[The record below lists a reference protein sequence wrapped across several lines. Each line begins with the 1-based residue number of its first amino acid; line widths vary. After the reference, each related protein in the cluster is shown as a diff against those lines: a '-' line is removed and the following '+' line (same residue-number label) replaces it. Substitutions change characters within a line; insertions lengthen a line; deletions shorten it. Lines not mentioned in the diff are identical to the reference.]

1 MVTGFVR
8 TLMIA
13 AALAGTQIGECRSAE
28 TIRLAVQKTGTFAWE
43 LAVIG
48 AHGLDRE
55 ASLSLQ
61 VRELASP
68 EAGKIALRAGDADII
83 ISDFLW
89 VSRERTL
96 GATLT
101 FYPYSSAL
109 GGVMVPDASAI
120 KSLADL
126 KGRKLA
132 IAGGAIDKNWLMLQ
146 ALLKRQNIDI
156 KRDSTIVYGAP
167 PLLAAAMINGDAD
180 ATVTYWNFGAALEG
194 KGFRRVASVQDLVKS
209 LGAKGPVAMLG
220 YVFDESWGRSHR
232 DALARFIEMTRKA
245 KQILATSDGEWDSI
259 AGLIGAPDAATLHAY
274 RDRYRE
280 GIPRRRLDDEESDA
294 RTLYRVLADI
304 GGHEIIGPA
313 DELAPGTFYHLVP
326 GD

>member
-1 MVTGFVR
+1 MTGFVR
-8 TLMIA
+8 TLLMVC
-13 AALAGTQIGECRSAE
+13 ALAATQIGECRSAE

-43 LAVIG
+43 LAVIR

-55 ASLSLQ
+55 ADLSLQ

-68 EAGKIALRAGDADII
+68 EAGKVALRAGDTDII

-89 VSRERTL
+89 VSRERAL
-96 GATLT
+96 GAALT
-101 FYPYSSAL
+101 FYPYSAAL
-109 GGVMVPDASAI
+109 GGVLVPGTSAI

-132 IAGGAIDKNWLMLQ
+132 VAGGAIDKNWLILQ
-146 ALLKRQNIDI
+146 ASLKRENVDL
-156 KRDSTIVYGAP
+156 KRDSTILYGAA
-167 PLLAAAMINGDAD
+167 PLLAASMLSGEAD

-194 KGFRRVASVQDLVKS
+194 KGFRRLASIQDLVGN

-220 YVFDESWGRSHR
+220 YVFDESWGRANR
-232 DALARFIEMTRKA
+232 NALARFIAVTRHA
-245 KQILATSDGEWDSI
+245 KEILSTSDSEWDRI
-259 AGLIGAPDAATLHAY
+259 AALTGASDVATLHAY

-280 GIPRRRLDDEESDA
+280 GIPRRAVNDEEADA
-294 RTLYRVLADI
+294 RTLYRALVDI
-304 GGHEIIGPA
+304 GGSDIIGPA
-313 DELAPGTFYHLVP
+313 AELDPGTFYHQVP